1 MENDKITRW
10 HAVQWGIVLTILIF
24 GMSLFILTAPV
35 LILGFIIF
43 SYIAIFFSGVILIT
57 ASKYRKEINDW
68 MSVEL

>member
-1 MENDKITRW
+1 
-10 HAVQWGIVLTILIF
+10 VQWGIVLTILIF